1 MAGLLRMI
9 GLVNAAI
16 WFGASVFFTFF
27 AGPAFFTDEMLRLL
41 SRPYAG
47 AAAQIVLER
56 YFLLHIWC
64 ATIGLAHLIA
74 EWLYSGRPFHRLVLA
89 LLMTLFTLSVIGN
102 YVMLPKM
109 KELHV
114 RIYASQSSPPVR
126 QSAQRS
132 FSILHGTS
140 MAGNLLV
147 MLGVLTYFWQTSRP
161 PTNTRFASVNR
172 FKS

>member
-1 MAGLLRMI
+1 MI

-16 WFGASVFFTFF
+16 WFGASIFFTFF
-27 AGPAFFTDEMLRLL
+27 AGPAFFTDEMIRLL

-47 AAAQIVLER
+47 AAAQIILER

-64 ATIGLAHLIA
+64 ATIALAHLIA
-74 EWLYSGRPFHRLVLA
+74 EWLYTGRPLQRLA
-89 LLMTLFTLSVIGN
+89 LGLLMLLFTLSVIGN
-102 YVMLPKM
+102 YALLPRM
-109 KELHV
+109 KDLHV
-114 RIYASQSSPPVR
+114 RIYAPQSSPPVR

-140 MAGNLLV
+140 MAGNLFV
-147 MLGVLTYFWQTSRP
+147 MIGVLAYFWQTSRP
-161 PTNTRFASVNR
+161 AAATRFASVNR